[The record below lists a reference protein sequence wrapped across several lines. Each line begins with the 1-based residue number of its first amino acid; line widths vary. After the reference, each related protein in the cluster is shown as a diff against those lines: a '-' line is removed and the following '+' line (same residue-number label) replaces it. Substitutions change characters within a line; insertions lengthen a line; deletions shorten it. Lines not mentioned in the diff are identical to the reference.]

1 MARGKNLV
9 KCITLLILI
18 IILVV
23 FGIIWFDYLGVIQ
36 AKKFVSPIFK
46 LIGLTPQTTTAV
58 SSLKDLK
65 YSDLDDDRFAKRLE
79 ALDYRTEELDKRE
92 NDIKLQEDTNAQ
104 IALELQEKE
113 NEQLEREKTF
123 DNLVK
128 KYDERN
134 LNIVAIVENL
144 NGMPPANS
152 VSILENMNDQDVIDV
167 LRKEKEMA
175 LENGTSSM
183 GAYWLSLMKPERAA
197 EIQRKMANKPASLD

>member
-58 SSLKDLK
+58 SRLKDLK

-175 LENGTSSM
+175 
-183 GAYWLSLMKPERAA
+183 
-197 EIQRKMANKPASLD
+197 